1 MKEWN
6 KEPNKFIAPT
16 VYALCLS
23 ITMWCLAWQKRLSF
37 TLSNIIQQT
46 LPEEWSRKI
55 AIWFS
60 FINLLYQRYLLLL
73 VKVYL
78 LLLVEAT
85 PKCAVLMV
93 VSTQFFSLFC
103 SGWVDSPWHIQKYF
117 IFQHKLLSDQLIITS
132 LLCCSETLFMSY
144 YNIILS
150 NSILKCSFIIFDS
163 LENSILK

>member
-1 MKEWN
+1 MQ
-6 KEPNKFIAPT
+6 FDF
-16 VYALCLS
+16 LS
-23 ITMWCLAWQKRLSF
+23 LIYSSKGISF
-37 TLSNIIQQT
+37 TL
-46 LPEEWSRKI
+46 
-55 AIWFS
+55 A
-60 FINLLYQRYLLLL
+60 
-73 VKVYL
+73 KVYL

-93 VSTQFFSLFC
+93 VSTQYFSLFC

-132 LLCCSETLFMSY
+132 LLCCSETIFMSY

-163 LENSILK
+163 LENSILKSYNCIIMVSPHQIKHRLLTLNIIITKLPSLKP